1 MLGELEFGIRI
12 ELADRSKMNITT
24 DIAVSILKQSKR
36 EGGGGGKTLD
46 RICAHLRIVTRIDLS
61 AARSC
66 KSSIT
71 SLRSSL
77 WFLAV
82 QWSSRS
88 SKTSTPPSNLLN
100 TLPNSPVF
108 PRALIGSSNRDVRL

>member
-1 MLGELEFGIRI
+1 MFGEAELRIRI
-12 ELADRSKMNITT
+12 ELADSSKMH
-24 DIAVSILKQSKR
+24 IAADPLLATIEKR
-36 EGGGGGKTLD
+36 RERAST
-46 RICAHLRIVTRIDLS
+46 HLRIVTRTDLS

-82 QWSSRS
+82 QWSSKS
-88 SKTSTPPSNLLN
+88 SKTSTPPSNLLK
-100 TLPNSPVF
+100 TLPKRPVL
-108 PRALIGSSNRDVRL
+108 PRALMGSRRREVRL